1 MGPKPC
7 AHRASVGNRNGV
19 LNMQTQAIFKSPFF
33 ALLES
38 CVPHLLAGPDDRHR
52 RATVSR
58 LAAGQVGVFGVLG
71 QNDWYTDT
79 DYSDI
84 RASVRRALADP
95 SVRTID
101 LVIDSPGGSVLGL
114 PETADVIHAANRVKP
129 VRAFVGGIAASA
141 AYWLAS
147 QASTITLTP
156 SGETG
161 SVGVLDISVD
171 ISKALESGGI
181 KVNAVSSTP
190 EKIERAPFVPLSDD
204 ARAHMQAGVDRW
216 YGDFLSAIRRGR
228 GARVNANSNFG
239 GGRML
244 AAREALSLGM
254 VDFIGGV
261 L

>member
-1 MGPKPC
+1 MPT
-7 AHRASVGNRNGV
+7 
-19 LNMQTQAIFKSPFF
+19 LAIFRSPFF
-33 ALLES
+33 AVLES
-38 CVPHLLAGPDDRHR
+38 YAPQLLAGPEG
-52 RATVSR
+52 RASAPKPK

-71 QNDWYTDT
+71 QNDWFSDT
-79 DYSDI
+79 DYGDV

-101 LVIDSPGGSVLGL
+101 LVVDSPGGSVLGL
-114 PETADVIHAANRVKP
+114 PETANVIRAANRVKP
-129 VRAFVGGIAASA
+129 VRAFVTGIAASA

-156 SGETG
+156 SGEVG
-161 SVGVLDISVD
+161 SVGVLDLHAD
-171 ISKALESGGI
+171 ISKALENAGVKLTAVHAGEH
-181 KVNAVSSTP
+181 KV
-190 EKIERAPFVPLSDD
+190 ERAPFTPLTDTAKAD
-204 ARAHMQAGVDRW
+204 MQAGVDAW

-228 GARVNANSNFG
+228 GARVSASGNCG

-244 AAREALSLGM
+244 SSREALAAGM